1 MLRVNNTTYV
11 VLELTNMLNYYILP
25 GMLAEYE
32 YRIFI
37 APSHKETPGYKQYI
51 NKDKRRNTQTKKL
64 NDKMN
69 KQIDD

>member
-1 MLRVNNTTYV
+1 MLRVNQHAKLLYSARN
-11 VLELTNMLNYYILP
+11 
-25 GMLAEYE
+25 AEYE